1 MTSGPAPQGKLNAIA
16 DISAVHYPVKISKCA
31 ELTTAAKRTPKPCYV
46 IAVNTF
52 FFFKW
57 EMQANVEHAEKN
69 YRFKKQYSKK

>member
-52 FFFKW
+52 FQKKKR
-57 EMQANVEHAEKN
+57 EMQANVEHAEK
-69 YRFKKQYSKK
+69 KWPI